1 MAGDDDDWQ
10 GSRSRDLGLFI
21 PSTKKSFLLHP
32 SSLHIHCSSLL
43 SSLLLSFPFPFLSF
57 PFPFHSFPFPFHSW
71 FYVFLSLSKT
81 TVIIFPFTRSI
92 LTPSCLCLCL
102 RICLCVHL
110 FGYFCINDSTPFL
123 RKKLHYFLICC
134 VRAYN
139 CTYGT

>member
-43 SSLLLSFPFPFLSF
+43 SSPFLSLF
-57 PFPFHSFPFPFHSW
+57 IP
-71 FYVFLSLSKT
+71 FLSLFIPDFMSFFHYLKLLSSY
-81 TVIIFPFTRSI
+81 FHSLDPF
-92 LTPSCLCLCL
+92 LHPSCLCLCL

-123 RKKLHYFLICC
+123 RKELHYFLICC